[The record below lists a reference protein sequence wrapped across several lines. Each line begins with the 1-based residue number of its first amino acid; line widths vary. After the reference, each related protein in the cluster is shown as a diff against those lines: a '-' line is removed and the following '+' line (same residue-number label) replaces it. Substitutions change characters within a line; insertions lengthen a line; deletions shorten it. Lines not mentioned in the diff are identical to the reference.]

1 MVILAVYSLAVSIIA
16 AFFMK
21 KERLEIPELL
31 TDLHDAR
38 KFGALDSPR
47 QIAHCTTELEQ
58 LRTTRE
64 TTRTRQ

>member
-1 MVILAVYSLAVSIIA
+1 MR
-16 AFFMK
+16 

-38 KFGALDSPR
+38 KFGALDISR